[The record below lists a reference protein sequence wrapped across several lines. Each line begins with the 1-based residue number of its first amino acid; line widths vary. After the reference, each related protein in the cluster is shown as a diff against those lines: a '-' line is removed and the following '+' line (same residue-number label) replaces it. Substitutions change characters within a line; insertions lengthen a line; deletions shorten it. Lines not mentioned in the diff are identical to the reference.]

1 MKRVTSK
8 ADRDLAIL
16 PAKNSEELGLNALG
30 AAAVSRDHVIFPQ
43 RYCEPSVSASR
54 GAHGEMRETR
64 CQPRFHRGSLH
75 PSANLAQISF
85 RKRSLRIPSMAFSF
99 LGL

>member
-30 AAAVSRDHVIFPQ
+30 AAAVSRNRVIFPQ
-43 RYCEPSVSASR
+43 RCCEALVYAPR
-54 GAHGEMRETR
+54 GTHCEMRETP

-75 PSANLAQISF
+75 PSAALAQISF
-85 RKRSLRIPSMAFSF
+85 RKGSLRIPSMAFSL